1 MEFVNARNE
10 WKMQI
15 KPTKTGK
22 KSGFNS
28 VSRKLSSL
36 YWSISLLPTSLTY
49 SNQEMFFKPSLP
61 PPHSLHS
68 LLTAH
73 PVPTHLIFFFL
84 QKWSSFIFIFVYI
97 FSTAAFL
104 LEIFSCNILS
114 GLQVSKRNIFRIYRS
129 LFKHM
134 NQSIRRL
141 LIIFSLQLKNNI
153 QIIHC

>member
-1 MEFVNARNE
+1 MCTCGIFSVSIP
-10 WKMQI
+10 Q
-15 KPTKTGK
+15 TGK
-22 KSGFNS
+22 KIRFQFLQPKI
-28 VSRKLSSL
+28 VQFVLEYFSSPYL
-36 YWSISLLPTSLTY
+36 TDLFQLGNVFQTFPPSPT
-49 SNQEMFFKPSLP
+49 
-61 PPHSLHS
+61 
-68 LLTAH
+68 LTAQSTNSTPSTH
-73 PVPTHLIFFFL
+73 PFNLFFL
-84 QKWSSFIFIFVYI
+84 QKWSSFIYICVYI

-134 NQSIRRL
+134 NQSIHRL